1 MKSRSIKMVLLSA
14 FALMSPLLTFAGDQP
29 GQMHRY
35 SKSEIENRDG
45 VTRAVQQGKGAGVS
59 RNQLVLR
66 GNAYRSETSEE
77 NPALLNDSD
86 VVGPNWG
93 DSAFR
98 K

>member
-1 MKSRSIKMVLLSA
+1 MKSRSIKVALLSA

-45 VTRAVQQGKGAGVS
+45 VTQAVQRGKGAGVS

-66 GNAYRSETSEE
+66 TNAYRSETAEE
-77 NPALLNDSD
+77 SPALRNDSD
-86 VVGPNWG
+86 VVGPSWG

>member
-1 MKSRSIKMVLLSA
+1 MKSRSIKLALLSA
-14 FALMSPLLTFAGDQP
+14 FALMSPLLTFAGDHP

-35 SKSEIENRDG
+35 SNNEIENRDG
-45 VTRAVQQGKGAGVS
+45 VTRDVQQGKRAGVS

-66 GNAYRSETSEE
+66 GNANRSETPEGNS
-77 NPALLNDSD
+77 AD
-86 VVGPNWG
+86 VAGPNWG

>member
-1 MKSRSIKMVLLSA
+1 MSRSIKVALLSA
-14 FALMSPLLTFAGDQP
+14 FALMSPFLTFAGDQP

-35 SKSEIENRDG
+35 SNSEIENRDG

-66 GNAYRSETSEE
+66 GNAYRSETPEE
-77 NPALLNDSD
+77 SSALRNDSD
-86 VVGPNWG
+86 VAGPNWG